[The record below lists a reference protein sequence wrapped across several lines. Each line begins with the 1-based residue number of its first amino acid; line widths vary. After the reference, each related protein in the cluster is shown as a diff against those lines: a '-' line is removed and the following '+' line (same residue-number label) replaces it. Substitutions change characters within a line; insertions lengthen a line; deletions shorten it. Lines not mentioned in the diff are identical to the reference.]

1 MPHNYLLFIFLIT
14 TSTAEMSP
22 AIPLPPSRVGYTEY
36 YIFGLD
42 LQNNAYLLPAL
53 LDTIKTFESCIP
65 YHQRKKMLE

>member
-53 LDTIKTFESCIP
+53 LDMI
-65 YHQRKKMLE
+65 